1 MKRSDLIEFARA
13 QKWAVEAS
21 VSKEGAASQPQAA
34 VIGVAISDD
43 FEFVFD
49 TLKETRKAI
58 NLRSN
63 PKIALVV
70 GWDEGITLQIDG
82 VADELVPGTAD
93 FERLKKIYLAKF
105 PDGVERESL
114 PNITYFRVK
123 PSWTRYSDFTK
134 TPPVI
139 IEEGSPCE

>member
-1 MKRSDLIEFARA
+1 MKRSELIEFARA

-21 VSKEGAASQPQAA
+21 VSNEGAAQAA

-43 FEFVFD
+43 FELVFD
-49 TLKETRKAI
+49 TLKETRKAQ
-58 NLRSN
+58 NLRKN
-63 PKIALVV
+63 PKIALVL

-82 VADELVPGTAD
+82 VADELLPGTSD

-123 PSWTRYSDFTK
+123 PRWTRYSDFTK
-134 TPPVI
+134 TPPLI
-139 IEEGSPCE
+139 IEGD